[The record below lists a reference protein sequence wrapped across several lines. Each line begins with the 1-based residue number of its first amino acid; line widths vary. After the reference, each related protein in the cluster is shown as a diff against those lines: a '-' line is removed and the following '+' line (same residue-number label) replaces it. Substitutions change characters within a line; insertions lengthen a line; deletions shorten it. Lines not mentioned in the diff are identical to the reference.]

1 MFLGLHATFRY
12 KKFPFCNKAL
22 ILFHTFKWVSLLLFF
37 SLSIKV
43 LAAEKINIDVYVYHL
58 KPPFIVSNTNRLGL
72 YFDFSSYLNSKTNKY
87 HFETVFVPRKRI
99 ETMLDSG
106 KLDGILLGVNPTWFK
121 DKTETKYLW
130 TTNVYQDQ
138 DEVISL
144 RENPVEYT
152 GAESFRGKILGGI
165 RGFYYFGI
173 DEQVKLG
180 EITRID
186 TIGEYELLQMIM
198 LKRVDAGIVSRSTLE
213 YLMKAKG
220 WQNKFYLS
228 KKPHDQYE
236 RRILIP
242 HSKKDVYD
250 EISPLIKALPNDP
263 FWKLIL
269 KQY

>member
-1 MFLGLHATFRY
+1 MF
-12 KKFPFCNKAL
+12 NK
-22 ILFHTFKWVSLLLFF
+22 FKWVNIFILVVF
-37 SLSIKV
+37 STKTI
-43 LAAEKINIDVYVYHL
+43 AAEKINVAVYVYHL

-99 ETMLDSG
+99 ETMLNSES
-106 KLDGILLGVNPTWFK
+106 LDGILLGVNPVWFK
-121 DKTETKYLW
+121 DKAETKYLW
-130 TTNVYQDQ
+130 TTNIYQDQ
-138 DEVISL
+138 DEVVSL
-144 RENPVEYT
+144 IENSIEYS
-152 GAESFRGKILGGI
+152 GAGSFEGKILGGI

-180 EITRID
+180 KITRVD
-186 TIGEYELLQMIM
+186 TIGEYELLQMII
-198 LKRVDAGIVSRSTLE
+198 LRRVDAGIVSRSTLE

-220 WQNKFYLS
+220 WQGKFHLS
-228 KKPHDQYE
+228 RKPHDKYE

-242 HSKKDVYD
+242 HNKKDVFD
-250 EISPLIKALPNDP
+250 EVSLLVKKLPNDP

>member
-1 MFLGLHATFRY
+1 
-12 KKFPFCNKAL
+12 
-22 ILFHTFKWVSLLLFF
+22 
-37 SLSIKV
+37 
-43 LAAEKINIDVYVYHL
+43 
-58 KPPFIVSNTNRLGL
+58 
-72 YFDFSSYLNSKTNKY
+72 
-87 HFETVFVPRKRI
+87 
-99 ETMLDSG
+99 MLDSG

-121 DKTETKYLW
+121 DKAETKYLW

-144 RENPVEYT
+144 TDSPVEYT
-152 GAESFRGKILGGI
+152 GVESFSGMILGGI
-165 RGFYYFGI
+165 RGFYYYGI

-180 EITRID
+180 RITRID

-220 WQNKFYLS
+220 WQGKFHLS
-228 KKPHDQYE
+228 KKPHDKYQ

-250 EISPLIKALPNDP
+250 EISPLISNLSNDP
-263 FWKLIL
+263 YWKLIL